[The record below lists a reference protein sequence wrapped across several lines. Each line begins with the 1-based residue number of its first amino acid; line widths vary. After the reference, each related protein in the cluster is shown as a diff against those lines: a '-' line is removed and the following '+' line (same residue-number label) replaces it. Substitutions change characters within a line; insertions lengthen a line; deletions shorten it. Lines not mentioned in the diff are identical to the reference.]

1 MGNPLYRSPLYN
13 DDGTIRIANNRMV
26 AWHLGMSGQPLPSLH
41 YRVLATYQTG
51 LGTYDDPFT
60 SPKYNFSLLA
70 ELSWLM
76 QKGWSL
82 RGAFGMDQGKL
93 LGDNYGA
100 QLSIVKSGIFAK

>member
-13 DDGTIRIANNRMV
+13 DDGTIRIANNRMA

-60 SPKYNFSLLA
+60 SPKYNFCLLA